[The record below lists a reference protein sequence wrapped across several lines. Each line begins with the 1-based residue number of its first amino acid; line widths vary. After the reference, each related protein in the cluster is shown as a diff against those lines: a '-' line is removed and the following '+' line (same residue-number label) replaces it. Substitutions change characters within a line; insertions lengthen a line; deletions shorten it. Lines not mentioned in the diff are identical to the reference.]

1 MGKNNDIYVSN
12 KVTTISGAALD
23 MIDNIKK
30 AIDNIIRK
38 NEPDCEYRIKH
49 IYLTN
54 ENNGLHARVSVETK
68 PNGIVLFYNL
78 NKLDELSDIY
88 YLRDIDSFDYFTE
101 INTLEDAF
109 SEAISFV
116 KDYVNNPYEED
127 QECKILEFSFDTG
140 EFLVS
145 ILDRDKYPLARVFSF
160 EIEFNSDNE
169 IEGFKYYG
177 EVTSDMINK

>member
-1 MGKNNDIYVSN
+1 MGKNIDIYVSN
-12 KVTTISGAALD
+12 KVTTISGDALD
-23 MIDNIKK
+23 KIDNIKK
-30 AIDNIIRK
+30 VIDNTIRK

-49 IYLTN
+49 IHFNN
-54 ENNGLHARVSVETK
+54 ETGLHARVSVETK

-88 YLRDIDSFDYFTE
+88 YLRDIDSFEYFTE

-127 QECKILEFSFDTG
+127 QECKILEFSFDSG

-145 ILDRDKYPLARVFSF
+145 ILDRDKYPLVRVFSF

-169 IEGFKYYG
+169 IVGFKYYG
-177 EVTSDMINK
+177 EVTSDIINK